1 MPIRV
6 VMEGASVRV
15 LVDELVPPGALTA
28 PAEKLGMFAQADV
41 DWGFKKPPTPQPLGD
56 VNRQP
61 VGIVQVAALK
71 YVKGLMD
78 QEIRRLEGQP

>member
-1 MPIRV
+1 
-6 VMEGASVRV
+6 
-15 LVDELVPPGALTA
+15 
-28 PAEKLGMFAQADV
+28 MFEQADI
-41 DWGFKKPPTPQPLGD
+41 DWSFKQPPTPQPLGD

-71 YVKGLMD
+71 YVKGLID

>member
-1 MPIRV
+1 MTVNV
-6 VMEGASVRV
+6 VMSGSSVRV
-15 LVDELVPPGALTA
+15 LVDEQIPDGVLQGPPRK
-28 PAEKLGMFAQADV
+28 PGMFEQDDI
-41 DWGFKKPPTPQPLGD
+41 DWGFKQPPEPQPLGD

-71 YVKGLMD
+71 YVKNLID